1 MSTGHR
7 KCCRAKVHTFISVF
21 SWPWNRRFLQSL
33 SFCNWTC
40 TPLPILSL
48 FLEKHRGTW
57 GTLFHTS
64 PEFQSLSV
72 AFLIHNHRMS
82 PFPGASNSFSP
93 GATSASWL
101 PSKVCLSP
109 PCSQPPDSHVT
120 VTHAGAVLVEGSSA
134 AGLFPLVAGDKVR
147 VCTCLFLCELW
158 LRSRGDSDGMT

>member
-1 MSTGHR
+1 M
-7 KCCRAKVHTFISVF
+7 
-21 SWPWNRRFLQSL
+21 
-33 SFCNWTC
+33 
-40 TPLPILSL
+40 LSL

-109 PCSQPPDSHVT
+109 PCSQPPDSYVT
-120 VTHAGAVLVEGSSA
+120 VTHAAAVLVEGSSLRLGYFPA
-134 AGLFPLVAGDKVR
+134 LRLLETKSETVPASSCVSSDSGAEGIVMGWPNGDGVTCYLCSLLFIISPPHQPSPKLNEEPR
-147 VCTCLFLCELW
+147 IF
-158 LRSRGDSDGMT
+158 